1 MFEHEP
7 SSSALEQVG
16 SKALIRRIR
25 DFLKRHHP
33 AQRVDAIGEE
43 QSLLLAGMLDS
54 TLMLDLVSYLE
65 NSLGITI
72 GEDDLIPENFESIS
86 AIHRYLQS
94 RGLADS

>member
-1 MFEHEP
+1 M
-7 SSSALEQVG
+7 
-16 SKALIRRIR
+16 IRRIR

-33 AQRVDAIGEE
+33 PQRVDAIADE
-43 QSLLLAGMLDS
+43 QSLLLAGLLDS

-65 NSLGITI
+65 NSLGIAI
-72 GEDDLIPENFESIS
+72 DEDDLIPENFESIA

>member
-1 MFEHEP
+1 
-7 SSSALEQVG
+7 
-16 SKALIRRIR
+16 
-25 DFLKRHHP
+25 
-33 AQRVDAIGEE
+33 VDAIGEE
-43 QSLLLAGMLDS
+43 QSLLLAGLLDS